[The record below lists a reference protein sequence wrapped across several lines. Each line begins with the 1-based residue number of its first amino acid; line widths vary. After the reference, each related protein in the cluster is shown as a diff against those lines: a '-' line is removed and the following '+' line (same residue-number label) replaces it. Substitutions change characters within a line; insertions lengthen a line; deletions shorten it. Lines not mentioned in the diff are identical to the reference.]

1 MARLAAEHPHLATV
15 TVTHHVEELPA
26 STTHVLLLR
35 DGAVSAAGPIGE
47 VLTDAR
53 LSAGSALP
61 VVLERVGDR
70 WTARARPATT

>member
-1 MARLAAEHPHLATV
+1 
-15 TVTHHVEELPA
+15 
-26 STTHVLLLR
+26 VLLLR

>member
-53 LSAGSALP
+53 LSACFGLSVALDR
-61 VVLERVGDR
+61 LGDR
-70 WTARARPATT
+70 WTARARPA